1 MARSMNC
8 RAIININA
16 FFLFIVFFCLGLFF
30 LFWQAFCL
38 AQGLSDDPL
47 QLAVGAAELVRSP
60 GLYSVHR
67 LSVNAE
73 DKTLGV
79 ALLCHVLMV

>member
-1 MARSMNC
+1 M
-8 RAIININA
+8 ININA
-16 FFLFIVFFCLGLFF
+16 FFLFIVVISWGVLF
-30 LFWQAFCL
+30 LFWQTFGF
-38 AQGLSDDPL
+38 AQSLGDDPL
-47 QLAVGAAELVRSP
+47 QLAVGAAELIRSP

-79 ALLCHVLMV
+79 ALLCHVLMI

>member
-1 MARSMNC
+1 M
-8 RAIININA
+8 ININA
-16 FFLFIVFFCLGLFF
+16 FFLFIVVISWGVLF
-30 LFWQAFCL
+30 LFGQAFGF
-38 AQGLSDDPL
+38 AQSLGDDPL